1 MLFNTNIEFLVIKDK
16 KNCDF
21 LSLLPK
27 IHINIK
33 KYKGIIKIKIVRK
46 DILD

>member
-1 MLFNTNIEFLVIKDK
+1 MLFNNNMEFLVIKDK
-16 KNCDF
+16 RNCEF

-33 KYKGIIKIKIVRK
+33 KYKGLIKIKIVRK